1 MNAFTASYLNETP
14 IQQQQISYTDVAIVG
29 AGVVGLTLACALR
42 HSGLSVAVIDAQ
54 SQSQTVARDRAYA
67 FSPMSARIFQQLGL
81 WDQVGPYITH
91 FQRVR
96 MSDANYGKAVNFYPT
111 DSPADAVYYGAEHRV
126 LLKALQSLTTNIHR
140 ITTYYETTLVD
151 LQAISAGTRLTLES
165 DGQQQILQTQLLVG
179 ADGARS
185 KIRDYAGIQT
195 SGWAYWQSCITTL
208 LAPTKSH
215 QNTAYEKFW
224 PSGPFAILPIPG
236 NRCQVVWT
244 APHAEAKALVN
255 LPEQEFM
262 AELRRRYGDE
272 MGELRLLKPP
282 MIFPVRLMQSHHYVQ
297 PGVALVGDAAHC
309 CHPVGGQGLNMGIRD
324 AAALAK
330 ILQAAHTRGES
341 IGAMRILKRYERWR
355 RNENWLILAMTDLLN
370 RIFSNRVVP
379 LLWLRRTGFWLIEHI
394 TPLKRMILR
403 VMTGFFGRQPIV

>member
-1 MNAFTASYLNETP
+1 MNVSTDSYLHETP
-14 IQQQQISYTDVAIVG
+14 SPQQQVSYTDVAVVG
-29 AGVVGLTLACALR
+29 AGIVGLTLACALR
-42 HSGLSVAVIDAQ
+42 HSGLTVAVIEAQ
-54 SQSQTVARDRAYA
+54 SQVQTAARDRAYA

-81 WDQVGPYITH
+81 WDQVGPYIAH

-96 MSDANYGKAVNFYPT
+96 MSDENYGKTVNFYPA
-111 DSPADAVYYGAEHRV
+111 DSPAEAVYYGAEHRV
-126 LLKALQSLTTNIHR
+126 LLKALQGLTANIHR
-140 ITTYYETTLVD
+140 ITAYYETALVD
-151 LQAISAGTRLTLES
+151 MQPTSTGTRLTLKS
-165 DGQQQILQTQLLVG
+165 GDQQQILHTQLLVG

-195 SGWAYWQSCITTL
+195 FGWAYWQSCVTTVL
-208 LAPTKSH
+208 VPAKSH

-244 APHAEAKALVN
+244 TPHAEAKALVD

-330 ILQAAHTRGES
+330 ILQVAHTRGES
-341 IGAMRILKRYERWR
+341 ISAVRVLKRYERWR
-355 RNENWLILAMTDLLN
+355 RTENWLILAMTDLLN
-370 RIFSNRVVP
+370 RVFSNRIPP
-379 LLWLRRTGFWLIEHI
+379 LLWLRRMGFWLIEHI
-394 TPLKRMILR
+394 VPLKRMILR
-403 VMTGFFGRQPIV
+403 LMTGFFGRQPIV